1 MLQLFINQQSSYEVP
16 HTSFVKT
23 GYNNITDEHICW
35 IKVIGQTSP
44 AIDYWIMGGSFLSH
58 YYITF
63 NADDKD
69 QPKIGITP
77 PNANAM
83 RDVEMAAEP
92 EKPVTN
98 PSLDAD
104 SWTSSSY
111 EVPGRSGAATIA
123 AAFGSVLALTAL
135 V

>member
-1 MLQLFINQQSSYEVP
+1 
-16 HTSFVKT
+16 
-23 GYNNITDEHICW
+23 
-35 IKVIGQTSP
+35 
-44 AIDYWIMGGSFLSH
+44 
-58 YYITF
+58 
-63 NADDKD
+63 
-69 QPKIGITP
+69 
-77 PNANAM
+77 M
-83 RDVEMAAEP
+83 RDVEDAADP
-92 EKPVTN
+92 EKPITN